1 MNYLP
6 KENHEKLLKCVLI
19 DYKSAR
25 EVCTFCASDT
35 SVQNY
40 NFDYVAGVLAST
52 GQGRTILTDHD
63 FPFDVRKLIQMR
75 VQVYEVKK
83 NVVSA
88 SYVVEAIGWWYD
100 IRHGKTYGNPV
111 RHVVMTLV

>member
-25 EVCTFCASDT
+25 EVCTFYASDT
-35 SVQNY
+35 SLQNY

-52 GQGRTILTDHD
+52 GQGRTLLTDHD
-63 FPFDVRKLIQMR
+63 FSFDVRKLIQMR

-83 NVVSA
+83 TSYRRATSWKRSA
-88 SYVVEAIGWWYD
+88 GGTMYD
-100 IRHGKTYGNPV
+100 TARRTEIP
-111 RHVVMTLV
+111 